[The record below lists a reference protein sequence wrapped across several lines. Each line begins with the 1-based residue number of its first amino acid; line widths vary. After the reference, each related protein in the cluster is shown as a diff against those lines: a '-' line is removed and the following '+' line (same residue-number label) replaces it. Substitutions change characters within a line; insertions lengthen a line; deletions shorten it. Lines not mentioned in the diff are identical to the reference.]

1 MAAHLAI
8 SLFHP
13 YLLNT
18 QREMFLRREDSKHPS
33 VQEPFIQIHVVT
45 RLLDNLSNALL
56 ESAASKMSDEGDL
69 RSQTSENE
77 SNDADPAL
85 MLTAPEAVER
95 RVLRN
100 IVAVV
105 ALAVVAAA
113 IFADS
118 KFMLGLVLGG
128 ALALLNYKWLNS
140 SLRAVLVVG
149 GSKKAPPGT
158 LIKFVVRWLVIAAVA
173 WAANRTGYFDPIA
186 ILAGLLAP
194 AAAVV
199 IEAAY
204 VGYKTL
210 AINKGERR

>member
-1 MAAHLAI
+1 LYSEPQAG
-8 SLFHP
+8 LFHRP
-13 YLLNT
+13 
-18 QREMFLRREDSKHPS
+18 
-33 VQEPFIQIHVVT
+33 
-45 RLLDNLSNALL
+45 LLDNLSNALL

-69 RSQTSENE
+69 HSPVSEPQTP
-77 SNDADPAL
+77 NDDPAL
-85 MLTAPEAVER
+85 MLTAPESVER

-100 IVAVV
+100 IFILV

-128 ALALLNYKWLNS
+128 ALALLNYKWLNA

-149 GSKKAPPGT
+149 SEKAPPGT

-173 WAANRTGYFDPIA
+173 WGANKTGYFDPVA
-186 ILAGLLAP
+186 ILVGLLAP
-194 AAAVV
+194 AAAVA

-210 AINKGERR
+210 AMNKGDRR

>member
-1 MAAHLAI
+1 MLTGK
-8 SLFHP
+8 
-13 YLLNT
+13 Y
-18 QREMFLRREDSKHPS
+18 DSEHNS
-33 VQEPFIQIHVVT
+33 QVLEHQIR
-45 RLLDNLSNALL
+45 RLLDNLSSALL

-69 RSQTSENE
+69 QSPPGEPQSAK
-77 SNDADPAL
+77 DDPAL
-85 MLTAPEAVER
+85 MLTAPDAVER

-100 IVAVV
+100 IFAVV

-113 IFADS
+113 IFADL
-118 KFMLGLVLGG
+118 KFMMGLILGG
-128 ALALLNYKWLNS
+128 ALALLNYKWLNA

-149 GSKKAPPGT
+149 SEKTPPGT
-158 LIKFVVRWLVIAAVA
+158 LIKFVVRWLVIATVA
-173 WAANRTGYFDPIA
+173 WAANKTGYFDPVA

-194 AAAVV
+194 AAAVA

>member
-1 MAAHLAI
+1 MPGFIWI
-8 SLFHP
+8 SC
-13 YLLNT
+13 
-18 QREMFLRREDSKHPS
+18 
-33 VQEPFIQIHVVT
+33 IT

-69 RSQTSENE
+69 RSQSSENE
-77 SNDADPAL
+77 RNDADPAL

-105 ALAVVAAA
+105 ALSVVAAA
-113 IFADS
+113 IFADL

-149 GSKKAPPGT
+149 GEKAPPGT
-158 LIKFVVRWLVIAAVA
+158 LIKFVLRWLVIAAVA
-173 WAANRTGYFDPIA
+173 WAANRTGYLDPIA

>member
-1 MAAHLAI
+1 MTRIGRICADKISVNPFDPRHQRAI
-8 SLFHP
+8 SEVDI
-13 YLLNT
+13 T
-18 QREMFLRREDSKHPS
+18 TEQQGS
-33 VQEPFIQIHVVT
+33 
-45 RLLDNLSNALL
+45 LLDNLSNTLL

-69 RSQTSENE
+69 QSPVSEPAAGKE
-77 SNDADPAL
+77 AGKQAGEDDPAL

-100 IVAVV
+100 IFAVV

-113 IFADS
+113 IFADL

-128 ALALLNYKWLNS
+128 ALALLNYKWLNA
-140 SLRAVLVVG
+140 SLREILAAG
-149 GSKKAPPGT
+149 NQKAPPGT

-173 WAANRTGYFDPIA
+173 WAANRTGQFDPVA
-186 ILAGLLAP
+186 IVAGLLGP

-199 IEAAY
+199 IESAY

-210 AINKGERR
+210 ALNKGERR

>member
-1 MAAHLAI
+1 
-8 SLFHP
+8 
-13 YLLNT
+13 
-18 QREMFLRREDSKHPS
+18 
-33 VQEPFIQIHVVT
+33 
-45 RLLDNLSNALL
+45 
-56 ESAASKMSDEGDL
+56 MSDEGDL
-69 RSQTSENE
+69 QSPVNEPQTAK
-77 SNDADPAL
+77 DDPAL

-100 IVAVV
+100 IFAVV
-105 ALAVVAAA
+105 ALGVVAAA

-118 KFMLGLVLGG
+118 QFMLGLVLGG

-149 GSKKAPPGT
+149 SEKAPPGT

-173 WAANRTGYFDPIA
+173 WAANRTGYFDPVA

-194 AAAVV
+194 AAAVA

-204 VGYKTL
+204 VGYKTF

>member
-1 MAAHLAI
+1 MC
-8 SLFHP
+8 
-13 YLLNT
+13 
-18 QREMFLRREDSKHPS
+18 
-33 VQEPFIQIHVVT
+33 
-45 RLLDNLSNALL
+45 RLLDNFSNALL

-69 RSQTSENE
+69 NSAGSEKP
-77 SNDADPAL
+77 SDDDPAL

-100 IVAVV
+100 IIAVV
-105 ALAVVAAA
+105 AVAAAAA
-113 IFADS
+113 IFADL

-140 SLRAVLVVG
+140 SLRAVLVA
-149 GSKKAPPGT
+149 GSEKAPPGT

-173 WAANRTGYFDPIA
+173 WAANRTGYVNPVA

-194 AAAVV
+194 AAAVA

-210 AINKGERR
+210 AINKGDRR

>member
-1 MAAHLAI
+1 M
-8 SLFHP
+8 
-13 YLLNT
+13 
-18 QREMFLRREDSKHPS
+18 
-33 VQEPFIQIHVVT
+33 
-45 RLLDNLSNALL
+45 LDNLSNALL
-56 ESAASKMSDEGDL
+56 ESAASKMSDEGDP
-69 RSQTSENE
+69 RSHSSENQ

-85 MLTAPEAVER
+85 ILTAPEAVER

-105 ALAVVAAA
+105 AVAVVAAA
-113 IFADS
+113 IFADL
-118 KFMLGLVLGG
+118 KFMLGVVLGG

-149 GSKKAPPGT
+149 SEKAPPGT

-194 AAAVV
+194 AAAVA

>member
-1 MAAHLAI
+1 M
-8 SLFHP
+8 
-13 YLLNT
+13 Y
-18 QREMFLRREDSKHPS
+18 SKHQAES
-33 VQEPFIQIHVVT
+33 YSKDT
-45 RLLDNLSNALL
+45 LLDNLSNALL

-69 RSQTSENE
+69 RSQTSENQ

-100 IVAVV
+100 IIAVV
-105 ALAVVAAA
+105 ALAVVAAS

-149 GSKKAPPGT
+149 GEKAPPGT